1 MTTEPSTIYLDFNA
15 TTPVDQRVLE
25 AMLPYFMARFGN
37 ASSAHPVG
45 VAARRAV
52 EAAREKVAAAI
63 GAHASQVVFT
73 SGATESVNLAIKGIA
88 LAAHPKRSRIVTVA
102 TEHKAVLDASRAL
115 ARFGIAVRVVGVD
128 RDGLPDLDELADAI
142 DDETSVVSVM
152 AANNE
157 TGVIAPISAIA
168 DLAHSRGALMH
179 CDATQAIGKIEF
191 DVQDAELDL
200 ASFSAHKIYGPQGVG
215 ALYLR
220 SGDSNSLIPQI
231 DGGGHERGLR
241 SGTLNT
247 PGCVGFGE
255 AAHLASVEREI
266 EGEHLRTLRDRLE
279 ATLTTTMEGVSVN
292 GSKTLRLPGTLNV
305 RIAGADSDAI
315 MLAMPDVAV
324 SSGSACT
331 AASPSPSHVLRAMGL
346 SYEEA
351 QECLRLSLGR
361 GTTIEEIDYAISAI
375 KGAANRVRELASVG
389 A

>member
-1 MTTEPSTIYLDFNA
+1 MTTEPSTVYLDFNA

-25 AMLPYFMARFGN
+25 AMLPYFTARFGN
-37 ASSAHPVG
+37 AASAHAVG

-52 EAAREKVAAAI
+52 EEAREKVAAAI
-63 GAHASQVVFT
+63 GAYAGQVVFT
-73 SGATESVNLAIKGIA
+73 SGATESVNLAIKGTA

-115 ARFGIAVRVVGVD
+115 ARFGIGVQVVGVD
-128 RDGLPDLDELADAI
+128 RDGLPDLDELADTI
-142 DDETSVVSVM
+142 DDQTAVVSVM

-157 TGVIAPISAIA
+157 TGVIAPISVIA
-168 DLAHSRGALMH
+168 ELAHRRGALMH
-179 CDATQAIGKIEF
+179 CDATQAVGKIGF
-191 DVQDAELDL
+191 DVQDAEVDL
-200 ASFSAHKIYGPQGVG
+200 ASFSAHKIYGPQGMG
-215 ALYLR
+215 ALYVR
-220 SGDSNSLIPQI
+220 SGDSNSLVPLI

-255 AAHLASVEREI
+255 AARLASGEWEI
-266 EGEHLRTLRDRLE
+266 EAERLRTLRDRLE
-279 ATLTTTMEGVSVN
+279 ATLTTTLEGVSVN
-292 GSKTLRLPGTLNV
+292 GSKTPRLPGTTNV
-305 RIAGADSDAI
+305 RIAGTDSDAM

-361 GTTIEEIDYAISAI
+361 GTTIEDIDYAISAI
-375 KGAANRVRELASVG
+375 KGAANRVRELASLGV
-389 A
+389 